1 MKSLI
6 VYSIPA
12 FFILIAIELIIDKIK
27 KTNYYRLND
36 SISNIN
42 TGIVQQ
48 VTGVLLKLLNVGVYI
63 YIYEHYRITTI
74 PLTWYSWLL
83 LLFAVD
89 FFYYWFHRLS
99 HEISILWG
107 THVVHHQSEEYN
119 LSVALRQSATQ
130 VFGSFW
136 FYLPLAFIGFD
147 PVSFLLVSQIQ
158 TLYQF
163 WIHTRMIHKFPKW
176 FEFIFNTPS
185 HHRVHH
191 GVNPKYIDKN
201 HGGTFIIY
209 DRIFG
214 TFQEEEETVH
224 YGITSPLNSW
234 NIAIANFDYYSWIT
248 KQLAKVKTVK
258 DALFILIQPPGWR
271 PDYLGGTIEPKEI
284 DINRKLYDVKS
295 SIAVQTYIVIQFL
308 LMLAFVSYF
317 LFEVEQ
323 FNFTKKIIGVAFIIL
338 STITI
343 GTLFEKQ
350 KWSVI
355 LEIIRLL
362 LAIPVLYLLI
372 SSPSNKVSWSVS
384 ANSGFVL
391 RTISSPS
398 LSPSVSLSGRV
409 GFELYLNTSS

>member
-362 LAIPVLYLLI
+362 LAIPVLYLLFF
-372 SSPSNKVSWSVS
+372 K
-384 ANSGFVL
+384 
-391 RTISSPS
+391 
-398 LSPSVSLSGRV
+398 
-409 GFELYLNTSS
+409 

>member
-27 KTNYYRLND
+27 KTHLYRLND
-36 SISNIN
+36 MVSNIN

-48 VTGVLLKLLNVGVYI
+48 VTGVLLKILNIGVYI
-63 YIYEHYRITTI
+63 WIYDNYRITTI
-74 PLTWYSWLL
+74 PLTWYSWVLL
-83 LLFAVD
+83 LLGVD

-99 HEISILWG
+99 HEVSVLWG

-147 PVSFLLVSQIQ
+147 PVAFITVAQIQ

-163 WIHTRMIHKFPKW
+163 WIHTRLIKKMPAW
-176 FEFIFNTPS
+176 FEFVFNTPS

-214 TFQEEEETVH
+214 TFQEEEEEVH
-224 YGITSPLNSW
+224 YGITSQLKSW
-234 NIAIANFDYYSWIT
+234 NIAIANFDYYGWIV
-248 KQLAKVKTVK
+248 KQLAHVKNIK
-258 DALFILIQPPGWR
+258 DFFLVLLKPPGWR
-271 PDYLGGTIEPKEI
+271 PAYLGGPIVPKEI
-284 DINRKLYDVKS
+284 DTARQLYDADTKPQMH
-295 SIAVQTYIVIQFL
+295 IYIVIQFAL
-308 LMLAFVSYF
+308 LLAFVSYF
-317 LFEVEQ
+317 LFGIEKFGIEKQIVG
-323 FNFTKKIIGVAFIIL
+323 IAFIVL

-343 GTLFEKQ
+343 GTLFEQ
-350 KWSVI
+350 KKWAAI
-355 LEIIRLL
+355 LEVIRLL
-362 LAIPVLYLLI
+362 LAIPVLYFLI
-372 SSPSNKVSWSVS
+372 FYK
-384 ANSGFVL
+384 
-391 RTISSPS
+391 
-398 LSPSVSLSGRV
+398 
-409 GFELYLNTSS
+409 

>member
-27 KTNYYRLND
+27 KTHLYRLND
-36 SISNIN
+36 MVSNIN

-48 VTGVLLKLLNVGVYI
+48 VTGVLLKILNIGVYI
-63 YIYEHYRITTI
+63 WIYDNYRITTI
-74 PLTWYSWLL
+74 PLTWYSWILL
-83 LLFAVD
+83 LLGVD

-99 HEISILWG
+99 HEVSVLWG

-136 FYLPLAFIGFD
+136 FYLPLAFMGFD
-147 PVSFLLVSQIQ
+147 PIAFITVAQIQ

-163 WIHTRMIHKFPKW
+163 WIHTRLIKKMPAW
-176 FEFIFNTPS
+176 FEYVFNTPS

-214 TFQEEEETVH
+214 TFQEEEEEVH
-224 YGITSPLNSW
+224 YGITSQLKSW
-234 NIAIANFDYYSWIT
+234 NIAIANFDYYGWIV
-248 KQLAKVKTVK
+248 KQLTHVKNIK
-258 DALFILIQPPGWR
+258 DFFLVLLKPPGWR
-271 PDYLGGTIEPKEI
+271 PAYLGGPIIPKEI
-284 DINRKLYDVKS
+284 DTTRELYDADTKPTMH
-295 SIAVQTYIVIQFL
+295 IYIVVQFIL
-308 LMLAFVSYF
+308 LLAFVSYF
-317 LFEVEQ
+317 LFGIEK
-323 FNFTKKIIGVAFIIL
+323 FNFEKQLVGIAFIVL

-343 GTLFEKQ
+343 GTLFEQ
-350 KWSVI
+350 RKWAAI
-355 LEIIRLL
+355 LEVIRLL
-362 LAIPVLYLLI
+362 LAIPVLYFLI
-372 SSPSNKVSWSVS
+372 FYK
-384 ANSGFVL
+384 
-391 RTISSPS
+391 
-398 LSPSVSLSGRV
+398 
-409 GFELYLNTSS
+409 

>member
-6 VYSIPA
+6 IYSIPA

-36 SISNIN
+36 TISNIN

-48 VTGVLLKLLNVGVYI
+48 VTGILLKIVNIGVYI
-63 YIYEHYRITTI
+63 WIYENFRWFTVPQKWY
-74 PLTWYSWLL
+74 TWILL
-83 LLFAVD
+83 LLLVD
-89 FFYYWFHRLS
+89 FCYYWFHRMS

-147 PVSFLLVSQIQ
+147 PISFVIVAQIQ

-163 WIHTRMIHKFPKW
+163 WIHTRLINKMPRW
-176 FEFIFNTPS
+176 FEFVFNTPS

-201 HGGTFIIY
+201 HGGTFIIF

-214 TFQEEEETVH
+214 TFQEEEEEVF
-224 YGITSPLNSW
+224 YGTTTPLNSW
-234 NIAIANFDYYSWIT
+234 NIAVANFDYYGWIG
-248 KQLAKVKTVK
+248 KQLKLVKSGK
-258 DALFILIQPPGWR
+258 DFFFVLFKAPGWR
-271 PDYLGGTIEPKEI
+271 PSYAGGVEKPKEV
-284 DINRKLYDVKS
+284 DTTRKLYDADVNPHLH
-295 SIAVQTYIVIQFL
+295 TYIIVQFATL
-308 LMLAFVSYF
+308 LAFVSYF
-317 LFEVEQ
+317 LFGIESFDIYQ
-323 FNFTKKIIGVAFIIL
+323 KIAGILFIIV

-343 GTLFEKQ
+343 GTLFEGK
-350 KWSVI
+350 KWSRI
-355 LEIIRLL
+355 LEFIRILA
-362 LAIPVLYLLI
+362 AIPLI
-372 SSPSNKVSWSVS
+372 FFLT
-384 ANSGFVL
+384 GG
-391 RTISSPS
+391 IH
-398 LSPSVSLSGRV
+398 
-409 GFELYLNTSS
+409 